1 MAILADIYGK
11 IDAFCSRNQLFGSHD
26 KVLVALSGGA
36 DSVFLLRYLMAR
48 GYEVVAAHCN
58 FHLRDAESMRDERFV
73 RELCQSLAVP
83 LQVKDFDTQAVA
95 QHEHISIE
103 MAARNLRYEWFE
115 QVRQTI
121 GANSIAVAHH
131 QDDNIESILLN
142 LVRGTGIKGLCGI
155 QPRNSHIVR
164 PLLCIARA
172 DIRAGLEEMHQAFV
186 DDSTNLDNQY
196 SRNRIRLDVMPI
208 LRSINAGADS
218 NILTT
223 IENLN
228 EVKDVYDESIQ
239 RSIQQ
244 CCHQEDDT
252 LYINIK
258 ELNEST
264 SPLSVLHTILEP
276 LGFNRTQT
284 QQLLQC
290 RQVGKQFL
298 SATHTAI
305 VDRTDILVG
314 KTILRQAQEQAE
326 MKGGVKLEVNELMI
340 DDIKAILKDCNHAYL
355 DADKVKGE
363 LIVRP
368 TRPADRFRPFGMKG
382 QKLVSDLLTD
392 LKVNRLE
399 RSQQLVVCDDERI
412 LWVVGRRV
420 SEDCRVTET
429 TRRVICLDASSVVS
443 SASASTEP

>member
-11 IDAFCSRNQLFGSHD
+11 IDAFSSQNLLFGPND

-36 DSVFLLRYLMAR
+36 DSVFLLRYLIAR
-48 GYEVVAAHCN
+48 GYDVVAAHCN
-58 FHLRDAESMRDERFV
+58 FHLRDEESMRDELFV
-73 RELCQSLAVP
+73 RELCQSLHIP

-95 QHEHISIE
+95 QQQHISIE

-115 QVRQTI
+115 NLRQTLETDC
-121 GANSIAVAHH
+121 IAVAHH

-142 LVRGTGIKGLCGI
+142 MVRGTGIKGLCGI
-155 QPRNSHIVR
+155 QPRNGHIVR
-164 PLLCIARA
+164 PLLCVNRNE
-172 DIRAGLEEMHQAFV
+172 IRAGLQEMCQTFV
-186 DDSTNLDNQY
+186 DDSTNFDNQY

-208 LRSINAGADS
+208 LRSINAGVDS

-228 EVKDVYDESIQ
+228 EVRKITEESIG
-239 RSIQQ
+239 RSIRL
-244 CCHQEDDT
+244 CCKHEGDT
-252 LYINIK
+252 LYINMK
-258 ELNEST
+258 CLNEAP
-264 SPLSVLHTILEP
+264 SPLSVLHAILEP

-290 RQVGKQFL
+290 SQVGRQFL
-298 SATHTAI
+298 SATYTAV
-305 VDRTDILVG
+305 VDRTNILVE
-314 KTILRQAQEQAE
+314 KTKKEANGPSP
-326 MKGGVKLEVNELMI
+326 KGVKLEVNELPLEEVGTI
-340 DDIKAILKDCNHAYL
+340 QKDSSHAYL

-363 LIVRP
+363 LTVRP
-368 TRPADRFRPFGMKG
+368 TLPGDRFRPFGMKG

-399 RSQQLVVCDDERI
+399 RSRQLVVCDEERI

-420 SEDCRVTET
+420 SDDCRVTEQ
-429 TRRVICLDASSVVS
+429 TRRVICLDASSVAS

>member
-1 MAILADIYGK
+1 MANLADIYGK
-11 IDAFCSRNQLFGSHD
+11 IDAFCSENQLFGSND

-36 DSVFLLRYLMAR
+36 DSVFLLRYLITR

-58 FHLRDAESMRDERFV
+58 FHLRDAESMRDEQFV
-73 RELCQSLAVP
+73 RELCQSIDVP

-95 QHEHISIE
+95 QQEHICIE

-115 QVRQTI
+115 TLRQTF
-121 GANSIAVAHH
+121 GADSIAVAHH

-155 QPRNSHIVR
+155 QPRNGHIVR
-164 PLLCIARA
+164 PLLCINRA
-172 DIRAGLEEMHQAFV
+172 DIRAGLEEMHQTFV
-186 DDSTNLDNQY
+186 DDSTNFDNQY

-228 EVKDVYDESIQ
+228 EIRKVYEESIKQ
-239 RSIQQ
+239 NIRQ
-244 CCHQEDDT
+244 CCRQEGDT

-258 ELNEST
+258 DLNAST
-264 SPLSVLHTILEP
+264 SPLSVLHTIMEP
-276 LGFNRTQT
+276 LGCNRTQT

-290 RQVGKQFL
+290 KQVGKQFL

-305 VDRTDILVG
+305 VDRTDILVSPKKPILG
-314 KTILRQAQEQAE
+314 LCDANSDRHPFVKRSIVDAADCIILRD
-326 MKGGVKLEVNELMI
+326 NH
-340 DDIKAILKDCNHAYL
+340 HAYL

-363 LIVRP
+363 LVVRP
-368 TRPADRFRPFGMKG
+368 TRPGDRFRPFGMKG

-399 RSQQLVVCDDERI
+399 RSQQLVMCDDERI
-412 LWVVGRRV
+412 LWVIGRRV
-420 SEDCRVTET
+420 SEDCRVTEK
-429 TRRVICLDASSVVS
+429 TRRVICLDASSLVS

>member
-1 MAILADIYGK
+1 MAILADIYRK
-11 IDAFCSRNQLFGSHD
+11 IDAFCSENQLFGSHD

-36 DSVFLLRYLMAR
+36 DSVFLLRYLTAR

-58 FHLRDAESMRDERFV
+58 FHLRDEESMRDERFV
-73 RELCQSLAVP
+73 RELCQSLNVP

-95 QHEHISIE
+95 LNEHISIE

-115 QVRQTI
+115 QVRLTI
-121 GANSIAVAHH
+121 GAESIAVAHH

-155 QPRNSHIVR
+155 QARNGHIVR
-164 PLLCIARA
+164 PLLCIGRT
-172 DIRAGLEEMHQAFV
+172 DIRDGLEEMHQAFV
-186 DDSTNLDNQY
+186 DDSTNFDNQY
-196 SRNRIRLDVMPI
+196 SRNRIRLDVMTI

-228 EVKDVYDESIQ
+228 EVRKVYEGSIEQ
-239 RSIQQ
+239 SIQQ
-244 CCHQEDDT
+244 CCHQEGDT

-258 ELNEST
+258 GLNET
-264 SPLSVLHTILEP
+264 PSPLSVLHTIMEP

-284 QQLLQC
+284 LQLLQC
-290 RQVGKQFL
+290 RKVGKQVL
-298 SATHTAI
+298 STTHTAI
-305 VDRTDILVG
+305 VDRTDILVE
-314 KTILRQAQEQAE
+314 KTRV
-326 MKGGVKLEVNELMI
+326 GVKGEVKLDVNELML
-340 DDIKAILKDCNHAYL
+340 DDIKILKDSNHAYL

-363 LIVRP
+363 LVVRP
-368 TRPADRFRPFGMKG
+368 TRPGDRFRPFGMKG

-420 SEDCRVTET
+420 SEDCKITET